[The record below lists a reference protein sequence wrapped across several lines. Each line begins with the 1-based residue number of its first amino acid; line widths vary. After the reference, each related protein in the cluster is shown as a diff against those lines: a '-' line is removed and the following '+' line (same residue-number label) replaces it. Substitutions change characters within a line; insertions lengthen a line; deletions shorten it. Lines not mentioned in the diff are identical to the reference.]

1 MNKQMS
7 IISKISKKNDN
18 KILFL
23 VADGLGGMCHP
34 DYDNKSEL
42 EYANLPALDRF
53 AADVRTDTGLIYPVI
68 RGVIPGSGSGHFGL
82 FGYDPTEEEFMVG
95 RGALE
100 AADLEPGLVR
110 RSDIVARFNFCSLG
124 KDGKVADRRAGRIA
138 DGHEFADIINE
149 KVKVEG
155 YDFTVIATKGYRG
168 VLVIR
173 DSEGRLSD
181 EITDTDP
188 QSEGLPLLTV
198 TPRQNAKNVEGAQRT
213 ADFVNE
219 FNRQVTEVLKDQ
231 PLVNG
236 LVIRGFSKF
245 PTLPKFDDIYSTHSL
260 AIASFP
266 FYRGI
271 AYLLGMDIAHGC
283 LTFEDQIEALKQ
295 NYDKYD
301 FFYLHYKDS
310 DCRGEDRNFPGKVQA
325 LEYLDSKLDE
335 ILSLGFDT
343 VVITGDHSTP
353 SYMGAHSHHAVPLA
367 IRSKRNR
374 GVDESKK
381 FDEREF
387 SHGYLGTVYGK
398 DLMMMVLAAAGRL
411 AKSEDFI

>member
-7 IISKISKKNDN
+7 IISKISKSNNN

-34 DYDNKSEL
+34 EYGNKSEL
-42 EYANLPALDRF
+42 EYANLPAFDKF
-53 AADVRTDTGLIYPVI
+53 AADSQTDTGLIYPVI

-82 FGYDPTEEEFMVG
+82 FGYDPTDEEFMVG

-100 AADLEPGLVR
+100 AADLEPGLVNK
-110 RSDIVARFNFCSLG
+110 SDIVARFNFCTLHP
-124 KDGKVADRRAGRIA
+124 DGRVADRRAGRIA
-138 DGHEFADIINE
+138 NGEEFAKIINE
-149 KVKVEG
+149 NVKVSG
-155 YDFTVIATKGYRG
+155 YDFNVIATKGYRG

-173 DSEGRLSD
+173 DTEGKLSD

-188 QSEGLPLLTV
+188 QQEGLCLLKSA
-198 TPRQNAKNVEGAQRT
+198 PRANAKNIEAANRT
-213 ADFVNE
+213 AHFVNE
-219 FNRQVTEVLKDQ
+219 FNRQVTEVLHSQK
-231 PLVNG
+231 LVNG
-236 LVIRGFSKF
+236 LVIRGFSRF
-245 PTLPKFDDIYSTHSL
+245 PTLPRFDEIYSTHSL

-283 LTFEDQIEALKQ
+283 LSFEDQIQALKN

-301 FFYLHYKDS
+301 FFFLHYKDS
-310 DCRGEDRNFPGKVQA
+310 DCRGEDRNFIGKVQA

-353 SYMGAHSHHAVPLA
+353 SLLGAHSHHAVPLA
-367 IRSKRNR
+367 INSKRNR
-374 GVDESKK
+374 GMDESKQ
-381 FDEREF
+381 FDERTF
-387 SHGYLGTVYGK
+387 SKGYLGTVYGK

>member
-7 IISKISKKNDN
+7 IISKISQKSDN

-34 DYDNKSEL
+34 DYDEKSEL
-42 EYANLPALDRF
+42 QYANLPAFDAF
-53 AADVRTDTGLIYPVI
+53 VANPHTDTGLIYPVI

-82 FGYDPTEEEFMVG
+82 FGYDPTEPEFMVG

-100 AADLEPGLVR
+100 AADLEPGLVQK
-110 RSDIVARFNFCSLG
+110 SDIVARFNFCTMSA
-124 KDGKVADRRAGRIA
+124 DGTVADRRAGRISN
-138 DGHEFADIINE
+138 GEKFAEMINSQ
-149 KVKVEG
+149 VKVDG
-155 YDFTVIATKGYRG
+155 YDFNVIATKGYRG

-173 DSEGRLSD
+173 DPMSQLSD

-188 QSEGLPLLTV
+188 QKEGRPLNV
-198 TPRQNAKNVEGAQRT
+198 STPRPNAKNIEAAEKT
-213 ADFVNE
+213 AKFVNE
-219 FNRQVTEVLKDQ
+219 FNRQVTEVLRKEE
-231 PLVNG
+231 LVNG

-245 PTLPKFDDIYSTHSL
+245 PTLPRFNDIYSTRSI

-271 AYLLGMDIAHGC
+271 AYLLDMDIAHGC
-283 LTFEDQIEALKQ
+283 MTFEDQIAALKD

-301 FFYLHYKDS
+301 FFFLHYKDS
-310 DCRGEDRNFPGKVQA
+310 DCRGEDKNFLGKVQA
-325 LEYLDSKLDE
+325 LEYLDSKLNE

-343 VVITGDHSTP
+343 VVVTGDHSTP
-353 SYMGAHSHHAVPLA
+353 SYLGAHSHHAVPLA
-367 IRSKRNR
+367 IYSKRNR
-374 GVDESKK
+374 GFDTSDK
-381 FDEREF
+381 FDELTF
-387 SHGYLGTVYGK
+387 SKGYLGTVYGN